1 MPRHSNRIIRS
12 TPAWRVKCCILHID
26 GGFVVIES
34 PHTPVFKRQECFNLS
49 LPLHIYIYIY
59 IYGV

>member
-12 TPAWRVKCCILHID
+12 TPVWWCHCCILHID
-26 GGFVVIES
+26 GGIVVIES

-49 LPLHIYIYIY
+49 LPLQYIY